1 MPLFGNDDT
10 MEAHGAGTYGFSGTR
25 IDRLTATEY
34 TLVAIAVDRSG
45 SVDGFEGALNDCLG
59 EILKACR
66 RSPRADNL
74 MLRTLTF
81 DDQIEEAHGF
91 KPLGEIPLDAYRG
104 AVAPRGATALYD
116 ATVNALDSVLAYGKT
131 LIESDFAAN
140 GIVFVL
146 TDGLDNRSMATPA
159 TVKHKLD
166 EARRGEKLESVLTV
180 LVGVNVLDPEA
191 QRALETFAK
200 EAGFTQY
207 VDVGAATD
215 KTLAKLAQF
224 VSRSVSAQSQALGS
238 SGPSKPLA
246 F

>member
-10 MEAHGAGTYGFSGTR
+10 MESQGTGTYAFSATR

-34 TLVAIAVDRSG
+34 TLAAIAVDRSG
-45 SVDGFEGALNDCLG
+45 SVGGFEGALNDCLG

-81 DDQIEEAHGF
+81 DEEIEETHGF
-91 KPLGEIPLDAYRG
+91 KPLGEISLDAYQG
-104 AVAPRGATALYD
+104 AVVPRGMTALYD
-116 ATVNALDSVLAYGKT
+116 ATINALDSVLAYGKT
-131 LIESDFAAN
+131 LVESDFAAN

-159 TVKHKLD
+159 TVKRKLD
-166 EARRGEKLESVLTV
+166 EARRGEKLESVLTI
-180 LVGVNVLDPEA
+180 LVGVNVVDPSA
-191 QRALETFAK
+191 KIALETFAK
-200 EAGFTQY
+200 EAGFTQF

-224 VSRSVSAQSQALGS
+224 VSKSVSAQSQALGS
-238 SGPSKPLA
+238 GGASKPLA